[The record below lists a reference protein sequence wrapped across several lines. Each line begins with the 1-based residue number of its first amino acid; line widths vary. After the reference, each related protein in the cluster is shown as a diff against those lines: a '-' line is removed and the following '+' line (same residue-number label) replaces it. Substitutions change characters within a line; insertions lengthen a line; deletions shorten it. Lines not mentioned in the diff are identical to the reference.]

1 MSDEIKKTNSI
12 LQLLHGNV
20 VAMTDQNREVVATY
34 EYDSWGNVLKSD
46 VKGIAADN
54 PFGYAGYMY
63 DKEIGM
69 YYLIARYY
77 NPVMMIDPDGHLAW
91 FIPVAVHGARI
102 AAPHVGRFVGKQLAK
117 RAVKQPLKYKNTKA
131 VAGKIT
137 GYTKHGINQAIS
149 RDGVG
154 VSSKTILNAVK
165 TGKKVIQSGG
175 RTKYTSKQTVVVL
188 NNKGKVITTFA
199 KRTKYTREGRK

>member
-1 MSDEIKKTNSI
+1 
-12 LQLLHGNV
+12 
-20 VAMTDQNREVVATY
+20 MTDQNREVVATY

-69 YYLIARYY
+69 YYLITRYY

-154 VSSKTILNAVK
+154 VSSKAILNAVK

-199 KRTKYTREGRK
+199 KRTKYTRKGRK